1 MTTPSSVPSRTVW
14 LVLAMALTL
23 RVMVILF
30 AFTPLLPTLFPN
42 SGIDNS
48 HRIELRDDEVFYHQ
62 VGSTPQRLVYLEHR
76 FGQAVTTIGPVYP
89 LFLAP
94 FIALLRENL
103 AMQLT
108 AIRLVQALIDTAAVG
123 LVYLIARQL
132 FGYNVGRIA
141 LLIQALDVRYMY
153 QAGTILT
160 ETVFIGLFLL
170 ALWLY
175 VRAVQQ
181 QKMGLYRLAG
191 LALGLATLTR
201 PVPILFPLLLVVHLL
216 IAARDRRRVLAGL
229 AWMVGIM
236 ALVML
241 PWQVR
246 VGIVTGELVPV
257 SKTGAAHLWLASR
270 DDGQE
275 LGRSTIDE
283 ARYEDVG
290 PNVNQE
296 DIDQAA
302 YASTALENI
311 LSAPGR
317 WLARIGR
324 DTLAAYLQPYGTVI
338 AQGSSSISA
347 KQVVLE
353 FLSGERALSDVLALP
368 GLMPRLL
375 MYIWHYAGLI
385 GGIAG
390 AALVLARRQWQ
401 ALPLI
406 FWIIYGTALSA
417 VLLVEPRYLFPLMF
431 AFAILAAYAA
441 DVLLHALARGRA
453 PAPQAGEAS

>member
-1 MTTPSSVPSRTVW
+1 MTSSSSAPPRTIW
-14 LVLAMALTL
+14 LVLAAALIL

-30 AFTPLLPTLFPN
+30 AFTPLLPTLFPD

-48 HRIELRDDEVFYHQ
+48 HRLELRDDEVFYHQ
-62 VGSTPQRLVYLEHR
+62 VGSAPQRLFYLEHR

-94 FIALLRENL
+94 FIALFRENL
-103 AMQLT
+103 AVQLT
-108 AIRLVQALIDTAAVG
+108 AIRLAQALIDTAAVG

-132 FGYNVGRIA
+132 FGQSVGRIA

-191 LALGLATLTR
+191 VALALATLTR
-201 PVPILFPLLLVVHLL
+201 PVPVLFPALLAVHLL
-216 IAARDRRRVLAGL
+216 IAAGDRRRALAGL
-229 AWMVGIM
+229 AWMIGMM

-257 SKTGAAHLWLASR
+257 SKTGTVHLWLASR
-270 DDGQE
+270 EDGQA
-275 LGRSTIDE
+275 LGKGTIDE
-283 ARYEDVG
+283 ARDEEIG
-290 PNVNQE
+290 PNVGQR
-296 DIDQAA
+296 DTAQGA
-302 YASTALENI
+302 YISTALENI

-353 FLSGERALSDVLALP
+353 FLAGERAFADVLALP

-390 AALVLARRQWQ
+390 AVLVMARRQWQ

-406 FWIIYGTALSA
+406 FWIIYGTVLSA
-417 VLLVEPRYLFPLMF
+417 VLLVEPRYLFPLMA
-431 AFAILAAYAA
+431 AFTILAAYAA
-441 DVLLHALARGRA
+441 DALVKALNKHTA
-453 PAPQAGEAS
+453 PVPQAGG